1 MQSAHKEIKDSFY
14 ELMAVISKTSLA
26 CGICTLVRMDFFAI
40 PTNKQ
45 NDESYFEVGKSW
57 C

>member
-26 CGICTLVRMDFFAI
+26 CGICTLVGMDFFAI